1 MEVNQI
7 QSYHNRSE
15 LIEIPFQMTD
25 LDWLK
30 NQKSNVKL
38 FVGNTAKTK
47 WKQLKTLKVKKW
59 TRICQVWTNKR
70 KAEVGILTLAKM
82 ELETKIIK

>member
-15 LIEIPFQMTD
+15 FIEIPFQMTD

-47 WKQLKTLKVKKW
+47 
-59 TRICQVWTNKR
+59 
-70 KAEVGILTLAKM
+70 
-82 ELETKIIK
+82 